1 MFITR
6 FIILFVFIST
16 FITCNKISNSNNCDS
31 ILIDSDFNNF
41 TFDPY
46 GLDSVNI
53 EGLFLKINLSYGGG
67 CETHYFELLSKHNM
81 SNDSIILKLSHEANN
96 DGCFA
101 LLFGEFCYNISSLII
116 PQNSKQFFFE
126 YEDSLINLNY

>member
-101 LLFGEFCYNISSLII
+101 LLFGEFCYNFSSLII
-116 PQNSKQFFFE
+116 PQNSKQIFFE